1 MELEEALITQSPSLA
16 LQRSAANRIAELRK
30 EAHDAYTNGYQAARA
45 EMKAYMEH
53 EIPTWKGPKDESHL
67 VVKWAFASVLDQLG
81 VSTDGILTDRDAEL
95 RKIARQE
102 F

>member
-16 LQRSAANRIAELRK
+16 LQRAAADRIAQLNKDRSE
-30 EAHDAYTNGYQAARA
+30 AYTVGYQAARA
-45 EMKAYMEH
+45 ELKACLEF
-53 EIPTWKGPKDESHL
+53 EAND
-67 VVKWAFASVLDQLG
+67 WAGDFSQPVRWAMAGVAEKLG

-95 RKIARQE
+95 RKIAREE